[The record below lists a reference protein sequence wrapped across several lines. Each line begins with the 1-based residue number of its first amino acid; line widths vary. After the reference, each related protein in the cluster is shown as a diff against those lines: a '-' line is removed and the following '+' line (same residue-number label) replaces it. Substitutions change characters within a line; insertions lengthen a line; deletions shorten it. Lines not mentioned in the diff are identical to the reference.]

1 MEKSKSKPT
10 PSKSKFSTSIPTK
23 KSTSSAT
30 SASLATSTLFTTPKH
45 LTRITLNCLVYRE
58 PPSCYFQITAK
69 NETTDTELKELIKKC
84 NEPDFNTIATRRL
97 LLWIVNVPLESE
109 LLDDVNVNIADTL
122 NGVLHIIVESPL
134 STVEVM
140 RREFEKFTVAQNNFL
155 DNVTKA
161 QNGMIEALAES
172 NRQQKETFTNMTQAL
187 TENMHNN
194 ITKAQNG
201 MIEALAESNRQQK
214 ETFTNMTQ
222 ALTASNRQQNE
233 MFTNMT
239 QALTDSNQQVTKV
252 VESFRPTKKTYC
264 ISFKDDASAFGHTAR
279 SLPTFYNCTRH

>member
-122 NGVLHIIVESPL
+122 NGRKFLPPSRVGTFFKTQPPEGVLHIIVESPL

-187 TENMHNN
+187 T
-194 ITKAQNG
+194 
-201 MIEALAESNRQQK
+201 
-214 ETFTNMTQ
+214 
-222 ALTASNRQQNE
+222 ASNRQQNE

-252 VESFRPTKKTYC
+252 VER
-264 ISFKDDASAFGHTAR
+264 
-279 SLPTFYNCTRH
+279 

>member
-23 KSTSSAT
+23 K
-30 SASLATSTLFTTPKH
+30 
-45 LTRITLNCLVYRE
+45 ITHNCLVYRE

-122 NGVLHIIVESPL
+122 NGRKFLPPSRVGTFFKTQPPEGVLHIIVESPL

-187 TENMHNN
+187 T
-194 ITKAQNG
+194 
-201 MIEALAESNRQQK
+201 
-214 ETFTNMTQ
+214 
-222 ALTASNRQQNE
+222 ASNRQQNE

-252 VESFRPTKKTYC
+252 VER
-264 ISFKDDASAFGHTAR
+264 
-279 SLPTFYNCTRH
+279 